1 MSIHSETS
9 EWGFWIC
16 SWLAVL
22 NTIGI
27 VVLWVYLSR
36 LSESISHFTVT
47 WIVDRLD
54 LLRFDINKI
63 ADRVFSESR
72 REGTDHATA
81 NGPSEVR
88 APVDMS
94 ETAFQTDEKGVRQ
107 ASPEPNTST
116 DVMRI
121 GLAPGVTLT
130 VKNKRPGGEFSNK
143 G

>member
-1 MSIHSETS
+1 MSTQMNASA
-9 EWGFWIC
+9 WGLLIL
-16 SWLAVL
+16 SLLAVI

-27 VVLWVYLSR
+27 VILWVYLSR
-36 LSESISHFTVT
+36 MADSISHFTVG

-63 ADRVFSESR
+63 ADRLVRDTSR
-72 REGTDHATA
+72 AGVTHATA
-81 NGPSEVR
+81 SGPSGVGAE
-88 APVDMS
+88 VDMPEAS
-94 ETAFQTDEKGVRQ
+94 SFVPENGLMQ
-107 ASPEPNTST
+107 ASPEPATST

-130 VKNKRPGGEFSNK
+130 VKNKRPGGEFSNM